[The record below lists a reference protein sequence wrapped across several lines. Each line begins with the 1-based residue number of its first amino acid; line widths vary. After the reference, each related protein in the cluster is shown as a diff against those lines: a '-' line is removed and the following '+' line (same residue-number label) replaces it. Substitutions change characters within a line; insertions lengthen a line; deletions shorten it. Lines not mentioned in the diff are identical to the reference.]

1 MKENTPTPT
10 TTEIPRRHLLFSWLW
25 KCVAAIGILELSWV
39 VGSLFH
45 RRSRNRKTKEEGSII
60 INAGMLDQY
69 KPGDVKAVPEGKFY
83 LVCLEDGSFLALSR
97 TCTHLGCSVP
107 WHEEQKK
114 FICPCHGS
122 TFDEHG
128 VVLTPPAIRPLDY
141 FPVKIENG
149 LIRVD
154 ISQARRRDSF
164 DASQTQ
170 HS

>member
-1 MKENTPTPT
+1 MKDNTTPAT
-10 TTEIPRRHLLFSWLW
+10 TTANPRRRLLFGWLW
-25 KCVAAIGILELSWV
+25 KCIAAVGILELSWLAA
-39 VGSLFH
+39 SLFTT
-45 RRSRNRKTKEEGSII
+45 RSKNKETKRGAPTII
-60 INAGMLDQY
+60 DVGMTDQF

-107 WHEEQKK
+107 WHDEKQK

-122 TFDEHG
+122 TFDERG

-149 LIRVD
+149 LIRVH
-154 ISQARRRDSF
+154 ISQPRRRDTF
-164 DASQTQ
+164 AVSQTQ
-170 HS
+170 HG

>member
-1 MKENTPTPT
+1 MKDTTSTPTD
-10 TTEIPRRHLLFSWLW
+10 TENPRRRLLFSWLW
-25 KCVAAIGILELSWV
+25 KCIAAVGILEISWLA
-39 VGSLFH
+39 GSLFTS
-45 RRSRNRKTKEEGSII
+45 RSRNAEKQGITPTI
-60 INAGMLDQY
+60 INAGMTNQF
-69 KPGDVKAVPEGKFY
+69 KPGDVKAIPEGKFY

-107 WHEEQKK
+107 WHNEQQK

-122 TFDEHG
+122 TFDERG

-154 ISQARRRDSF
+154 ISQPRRRDDF
-164 DASQTQ
+164 ATSQTQ
-170 HS
+170 HG

>member
-1 MKENTPTPT
+1 MKENTSPPTN
-10 TTEIPRRHLLFSWLW
+10 TEIPRRRLLLSWLW
-25 KCVAAIGILELSWV
+25 KGLAAVGILELSWLA
-39 VGSLFH
+39 GSLFTS
-45 RRSRNRKTKEEGSII
+45 RSRNTTKKGVGSVI
-60 INAGMLDQY
+60 INAGMIDQY

-107 WHEEQKK
+107 WHDEQQK

-122 TFDEHG
+122 AFDERG

-154 ISQARRRDSF
+154 ISQARRRDTF

-170 HS
+170 HG

>member
-1 MKENTPTPT
+1 MKDNTSIPTDT
-10 TTEIPRRHLLFSWLW
+10 KIPRRRLLVSWLW
-25 KCVAAIGILELSWV
+25 KCVAAVGILELSWLA
-39 VGSLFH
+39 GSLFTS
-45 RRSRNRKTKEEGSII
+45 RSRNSTQKGEGSTI
-60 INAGMLDQY
+60 INAGMIDQF
-69 KPGDVKAVPEGKFY
+69 KPGDVKAIPEGKFY

-107 WHEEQKK
+107 WHDDQQK

-122 TFDEHG
+122 TFNERG

-154 ISQARRRDSF
+154 ISQARRRDTF
-164 DASQTQ
+164 TTSQTQ
-170 HS
+170 HG